1 MTVLGDVTAATGG
14 GTPGTSI
21 HFRLVGHNSLFGR
34 GMNAALT
41 IFDHYVYVGNRSDGS
56 NLPESAQVM
65 PVRQQKRQI
74 CRQVT
79 RTEATGLEPATSGVT
94 NHCEGAR

>member
-1 MTVLGDVTAATGG
+1 
-14 GTPGTSI
+14 
-21 HFRLVGHNSLFGR
+21 
-34 GMNAALT
+34 MNAALT

-74 CRQVT
+74 LQAGYENGSDGT
-79 RTEATGLEPATSGVT
+79 RTRDLRRDKPLRGREVNTKGTGSLCTCGPSALQEAASHG
-94 NHCEGAR
+94 